1 MNPGQTAVPDGSAP
15 ASEAA
20 VDVHAHVVPASL
32 LAELAA
38 GPVAGFGAARTDR
51 GWVVTV
57 PGTGPTR
64 PIGAR
69 MTDEA
74 PHRAWLAQTGVTS
87 QVISPWMDVQSGT
100 MSPAEARDW
109 ARRLNDAMARTA
121 AILGKD
127 TRVLASVATDD
138 GVAAAADLEEAWAR
152 PEIAGVLLNTD
163 PPGGPAL
170 HDPTLEPFW
179 AAAAATGVPIM
190 LHPPTCGPSG
200 ELPTIGT
207 RGNVH
212 GRLIDNSIAVS
223 ELILHGLL
231 DRHPGLTLV
240 LVHGGGYLP
249 YQASRLD
256 GGYRTREAFGV
267 ELERERPS
275 DYLSD
280 LYYDT
285 AALSAP
291 AVAFLAGL
299 VGADHV
305 LLGSDYPFALGDPQ
319 PVRTVREAG
328 LTPEQTGTVLHG
340 TADKIFR
347 RQR

>member
-1 MNPGQTAVPDGSAP
+1 M
-15 ASEAA
+15 
-20 VDVHAHVVPASL
+20 HAHVVPPSL
-32 LAELAA
+32 LAELEA
-38 GPVAGFGAARTDR
+38 GPVSGFTATRTDK

-74 PHRAWLAQTGVTS
+74 PHRAWLAQTGVTR
-87 QVISPWMDVQSGT
+87 QVLSPWMDVQSGAL
-100 MSPAEARDW
+100 SADEARSW
-109 ARRLNDAMARTA
+109 ARRLNDAMVRTA
-121 AILGKD
+121 ETRGHG
-127 TRVLASVATDD
+127 TRVLASIATAD
-138 GVAAAADLEEAWAR
+138 GAAAAADLEEAWAR
-152 PEIAGVLLNTD
+152 PETAGVLLNTD
-163 PPGGPAL
+163 PPGGPPL
-170 HDPTLEPFW
+170 HDPALEPFW
-179 AAAAATGVPIM
+179 AAAERAGVPIM

-200 ELPTIGT
+200 ALPTIGT

-231 DRHPGLTLV
+231 DRHPDLKLV

-249 YQASRLD
+249 YQAARLD

-267 ELERERPS
+267 ELARERPS

-299 VGADHV
+299 VGADRL
-305 LLGSDYPFALGDPQ
+305 LLGSDYPFALSDPQ
-319 PVRTVREAG
+319 PVRTVEEAG
-328 LTPEQTGTVLHG
+328 LTAEQTAAVLHR
-340 TADKIFR
+340 TADTIFR
-347 RQR
+347 RRP